1 MSVNNPVCIRNT
13 NLLYVYSQM
22 DWRVRPLVV
31 AVKAWAKA
39 QGINEA
45 RNLTM
50 SSYLLSLM
58 VVHFLQCGVEG
69 PPVLP
74 SLQVLH
80 PNIFHSDSYIFDL
93 PFTEDLPS
101 HPSQNTKSL
110 GELFGEFFAYYNTKF
125 DFSKDVGSVR
135 TGTRLDNRYL
145 FGSFGDHVGQWNVR
159 KLSVIYGSPN

>member
-13 NLLYVYSQM
+13 NQLYVYSQM

-58 VVHFLQCGVEG
+58 VIHFLQCGVEG

-80 PNIFHSDSYIFDL
+80 PSLQKVDNHQGEEIAGYGQVAGLVDALGFDPGLDGHHQRPHSPVHL
-93 PFTEDLPS
+93 AVHVQQVRVPNAHRVVHAHVNLAFTEKK
-101 HPSQNTKSL
+101 TSL
-110 GELFGEFFAYYNTKF
+110 A
-125 DFSKDVGSVR
+125 
-135 TGTRLDNRYL
+135 
-145 FGSFGDHVGQWNVR
+145 
-159 KLSVIYGSPN
+159 